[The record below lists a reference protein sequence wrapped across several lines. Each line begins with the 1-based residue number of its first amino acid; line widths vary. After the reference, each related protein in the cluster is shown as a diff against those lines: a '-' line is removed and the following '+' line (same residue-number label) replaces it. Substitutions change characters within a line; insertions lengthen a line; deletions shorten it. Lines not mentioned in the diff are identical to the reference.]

1 MSSHPESERVAES
14 ALENPTTFNS
24 VNPDAS
30 GSRPMSDGAM
40 EGRAHGPSMSEID
53 REVEEAMSSM
63 APSDLAEL
71 RGEVSASSGEA
82 APGSEVVGTVT
93 GVTDDDVF
101 LQFGV
106 KTQGVVPRSH
116 FGKKEPIVVGRRV
129 DCVVE
134 RYDEESGLLIVSRKG
149 AATRATWAN
158 LMPGMLVEGRV
169 TGVIKGGLEIDLKGI
184 RAFMPGSQAD
194 IIPMRDV
201 SLLLNQTVKCEVL
214 EVDRRHKNVLL
225 SRRKVMEREQAELR
239 EKLRGELEVGQLRD
253 GFVRS
258 ITDFGAFV
266 DIGGLDGLVHISDL
280 SWGSVAKVTDVLS
293 VGQKVKVMVL
303 KVNAKRDRISLGL
316 KQALPDPWVGVS
328 DRYPVGSS
336 LKARVVRLADF
347 GAFAE
352 LESGVEGLIPIS
364 EMSWSRTR
372 AASDAVSVGA
382 MVDCVVIR
390 MEPNNRRIALSM
402 KQAQADPWAGVLESF
417 PAQSKVKGKVTRL
430 ADFGAFVELVPGVE
444 GMVHISELADHRVK
458 SCSEV
463 LQVGQEIEARVLGT
477 DRENRRISLSIKAV
491 PTAEETADL
500 ASVSAPAKP
509 KKERKKPLRGG
520 LSSHFDW

>member
-1 MSSHPESERVAES
+1 MSSHPESDRPVGS
-14 ALENPTTFNS
+14 APQK
-24 VNPDAS
+24 PDNGDGS
-30 GSRPMSDGAM
+30 SRPIDACT
-40 EGRAHGPSMSEID
+40 GPSNNPSMLEID
-53 REVEEAMSSM
+53 HEVEQAMSSM
-63 APSDLAEL
+63 DPADLAEL
-71 RGEVSASSGEA
+71 RGEVGGSSDSA
-82 APGSEVVGTVT
+82 APGSELVGTVT

-106 KTQGVVPRSH
+106 KTQGVVPHAH
-116 FGKKEPIVVGRRV
+116 FGKKEPIEVGRRV

-134 RYDEESGLLIVSRKG
+134 RFDEESGLLIVSRKG
-149 AATRATWAN
+149 AATRATWTN
-158 LMPGMLVEGRV
+158 LTRGMLVEGRV

-194 IIPMRDV
+194 IHPMKDV
-201 SLLLNQTVKCEVL
+201 SLLLNQMVKCEVM

-239 EKLRGELEVGQLRD
+239 EKLKGELEAGQLRE

-266 DIGGLDGLVHISDL
+266 DIGGIDGLVHISDM
-280 SWGSVAKVTDVLS
+280 SWGSVGKVTDVLE

-303 KVNAKRDRISLGL
+303 KVDTKRDRISLGL
-316 KQALPDPWVGVS
+316 KQAMPDPWTGAA
-328 DRYPVGSS
+328 DKYPVGSS

-364 EMSWSRTR
+364 EMNWSRTR
-372 AASDAVSVGA
+372 AASDAVSVGD

-390 MEPNNRRIALSM
+390 MEPDKRRIAMSM

-417 PAQSKVKGKVTRL
+417 PAQSIVKGKVTRL
-430 ADFGAFVELVPGVE
+430 ADFGAFVEIAPGVE
-444 GMVHISELADHRVK
+444 GLVHISELADRRVN

-463 LQVGQEIEARVLGT
+463 VQVGQEVEARVLGT
-477 DRENRRISLSIKAV
+477 DREHRRISLSIKAV
-491 PTAEETADL
+491 QAHAAGEETAH
-500 ASVSAPAKP
+500 AATVTAPAKP
-509 KKERKKPLRGG
+509 RKERKKPLRGG